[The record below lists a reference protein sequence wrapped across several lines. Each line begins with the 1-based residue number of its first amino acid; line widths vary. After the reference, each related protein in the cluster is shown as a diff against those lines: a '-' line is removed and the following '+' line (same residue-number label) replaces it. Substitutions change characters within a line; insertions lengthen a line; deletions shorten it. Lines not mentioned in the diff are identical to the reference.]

1 MSSLQWELDWI
12 DTNVSLYTSLQH
24 AEAVKQ
30 NIIKRYRI
38 RELEAEIGRLDRQL
52 GAAQGDTQ
60 AVQGVE

>member
-1 MSSLQWELDWI
+1 MQWELDWI
-12 DTNVSLYTSLQH
+12 DSNVQLYTSREH

-52 GAAQGDTQ
+52 GTTQGDTCK
-60 AVQGVE
+60 VS

>member
-1 MSSLQWELDWI
+1 MQWELEWI
-12 DTNVSLYTSLQH
+12 DMHVDRYTSREH

-52 GAAQGDTQ
+52 GAIQGNTQ
-60 AVQGVE
+60 KVS